1 MFVNNFLGGHR
12 HKRSSY
18 SLLNIEY
25 GQNKSLQ
32 TFISRFNREDLLV
45 GEIDDKI
52 LLAAFYNGV
61 TSGLFSHKLYD
72 QERQTMAKLIHS
84 AQGFMNVED
93 AIINKKKKKAE

>member
-1 MFVNNFLGGHR
+1 MFVNNFLGGQR

-45 GEIDDKI
+45 DEMDDKI

-61 TSGLFSHKLYD
+61 TSSLFIHKLYD